1 MRAFEFLKEASVFKT
16 VNSQYV
22 PGYRLTISTGSSG
35 KKTLDAITQQI
46 PDFSQAEEFVIAD
59 PKDKANFVV
68 SLPGKAEKSF
78 KIKRTNGQVIQIDGA
93 KTSIEQSLNAVG
105 APKIEGETEK
115 IKMPNKGDT
124 AEALLGA
131 AMFAKLQKRQGD
143 TIGQITSQDL
153 WTVFDKLKPVTNEDY
168 MVTSKDLGGATD
180 KIWFKLKIKNTV
192 KNALSNQELRK
203 KLDGWAQSPVNFV
216 NSKDGTEYAQEFYKN
231 GEPDEVGI
239 ISDGLSEQTQKKTD
253 VYIVVR
259 DPVTGQVGKELLP
272 VSLKAGAEQ
281 FAQHSGSKFSAME
294 EMFAKLG
301 IDLPNLQN
309 RYDSMI
315 NTDKKIEAASMVYR
329 NAADQINQRLG
340 DNKSE
345 AAFIE
350 KLASALKFWA
360 TSDMDNVRVVS
371 FGPKGQYDVL
381 RFDNLLPK
389 MNLIKLKAEFL
400 PGENPK
406 IVVMDDQKGIL
417 FQMRTYL
424 QSKEGG
430 TYQRNV
436 IEKGPLLTKIANALE
451 E

>member
-1 MRAFEFLKEASVFKT
+1 MRSFEFIKEASVFRPG
-16 VNSQYV
+16 SQYV
-22 PGYRLTISTGSSG
+22 PGYRLTISSGAAG
-35 KKTLDAITQQI
+35 KKTLDAINQQI
-46 PDFSQAEEFVIAD
+46 PDFSQSEEFAIAD
-59 PKDKANFVV
+59 PKDKPKFVV
-68 SLPGKAEKSF
+68 TLPGKSEKSF
-78 KIKRTNGQVIQIDGA
+78 LIKRSNGQVVQINGSESNIQ
-93 KTSIEQSLNAVG
+93 SSLNAVG
-105 APKIEGETEK
+105 PPKIEGEVEK

-143 TIGQITSQDL
+143 TIGQISSQDL

-192 KNALSNQELRK
+192 KNALANQELRK
-203 KLDGWAQSPVNFV
+203 KLDSWAQSPINFV

-239 ISDGLSEQTQKKTD
+239 ISDGLSEQTTKKTD
-253 VYIVVR
+253 VYIIVR
-259 DPVTGQVGKELLP
+259 DPVTGEIGKELLP

-294 EMFAKLG
+294 EMFGKLG
-301 IDLPNLQN
+301 IDLPNLQS

-315 NTDKKIEAASMVYR
+315 NTDKKTEAASMVYKY
-329 NAADQINQRLG
+329 ASDQINQRLG
-340 DNKSE
+340 DNRSE
-345 AAFIE
+345 ASFIE
-350 KLASALKFWA
+350 KLASALRSWA

-371 FGPKGQYDVL
+371 FGSKGQYDVL
-381 RFDNLLPK
+381 KFDDLLPK
-389 MNLIKLKAEFL
+389 MKLIKLEAKFL

-424 QSKEGG
+424 QKTKKGF
-430 TYQRNV
+430 YQRNV

>member
-22 PGYRLTISTGSSG
+22 PGYRLNISTGASG
-35 KKTLDAITQQI
+35 KKTIDAINQQI

-59 PKDKANFVV
+59 PKDNPNFIIA
-68 SLPGKAEKSF
+68 LPGKAEKSF
-78 KIKRTNGQVIQIDGA
+78 KIKRSNGQVIQINGSKNA
-93 KTSIEQSLNAVG
+93 IEQSLNAVG
-105 APKIEGETEK
+105 APKIEGEPEK
-115 IKMPNKGDT
+115 LKMPNKGDT

-143 TIGQITSQDL
+143 TIGQISSQDL
-153 WTVFDKLKPVTNEDY
+153 WTVFDKLKPITNEDY

-180 KIWFKLKIKNTV
+180 KIWFKLKVKNTV
-192 KNALSNQELRK
+192 KNALANQELRK
-203 KLDGWAQSPVNFV
+203 KLDSWAQSPINFV

-259 DPVTGQVGKELLP
+259 DPVTGQIGKELLP

-294 EMFAKLG
+294 DMFNKLG
-301 IDLPNLQN
+301 INLPNLQS

-315 NTDKKIEAASMVYR
+315 NSDKKIEAASMVYKY
-329 NAADQINQRLG
+329 AADRINQNLG

-345 AAFIE
+345 AGFIE

-371 FGPKGQYDVL
+371 FGSKGQYDVL

-389 MNLIKLKAEFL
+389 MKLIKLKAEFL
-400 PGENPK
+400 PGDNPK
-406 IVVMDDQKGIL
+406 IVVMDDQEGTL

>member
-16 VNSQYV
+16 ANSQYV
-22 PGYRLTISTGSSG
+22 PGYRLTISTGASG
-35 KKTLDAITQQI
+35 KKTLDAINQQI

-59 PKDKANFVV
+59 PKDKTNFVI
-68 SLPGKAEKSF
+68 SLPGKAEKNF
-78 KIKRTNGQVIQIDGA
+78 KIKRSNGQVIQINGG

-105 APKIEGETEK
+105 PPKIEGETEK

-143 TIGQITSQDL
+143 AIGQITSQDL

-203 KLDGWAQSPVNFV
+203 KLDSWAQSPINFV

-294 EMFAKLG
+294 EMFTKLG

-329 NAADQINQRLG
+329 YAADQINQRLG

-371 FGPKGQYDVL
+371 FGSKGQYDVL

-389 MNLIKLKAEFL
+389 MKLIKLKAEFL

-406 IVVMDDQKGIL
+406 IVVMDDQQGIL